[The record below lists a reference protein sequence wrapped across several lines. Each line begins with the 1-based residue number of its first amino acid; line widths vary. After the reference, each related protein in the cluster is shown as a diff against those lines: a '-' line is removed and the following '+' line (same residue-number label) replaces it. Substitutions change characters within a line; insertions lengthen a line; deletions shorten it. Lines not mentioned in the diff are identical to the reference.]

1 MDSSAWLETALQ
13 NLSRAGDL
21 GRATAAYLAARKTP
35 IRFRKISPSAGA
47 MWFLGGTITLNL
59 RYFSPADVE
68 NPRLLSLLVH
78 EARHLQQGPLVALS
92 VYGELDAWQ
101 LDFNFQRALTG
112 RYAAPLIEE
121 LCALPLV
128 LERGA
133 LQKARALMIQYA
145 GKGYR
150 ADLLPLFP
158 LPQEIAWRLRR

>member
-1 MDSSAWLETALQ
+1 MDSSFWLDAALQ
-13 NLSRAGDL
+13 NLARAGEVGL
-21 GRATAAYLAARKTP
+21 ATADYLSARKTP

-47 MWFLGGTITLNL
+47 MWFLGGTISINS
-59 RYFSPADVE
+59 RYFSPADWE

-92 VYGELDAWQ
+92 VFGELDAWQ

-112 RYAAPLIEE
+112 VFPSPLIEE
-121 LCALPLV
+121 LCALPLGFDRAV
-128 LERGA
+128 

-150 ADLLPLFP
+150 VDLLPLFP
-158 LPQEIAWRLRR
+158 LLREVAWRLGR